1 MPNQLVQNETDICME
16 VTHSRKTRTPKTEF
30 KMVVN
35 KWLIGAMIVTSLL
48 GGVSAPSY
56 ADTSSNINST
66 VTVTQNYQKQNYSE
80 EIRVVLEGKVSQIEK
95 LKLEGTLSRRLFS
108 ESALLLQQLTD
119 AVLESGETPSQAIL
133 NLVNRAEQTTVGLS
147 GVGVEDLKLSAQNA
161 RQAFGMG
168 AFVAQEVT
176 KPTITASTETTAPK
190 PAATA
195 VKLSDIGSHWGKSY
209 IERLVS
215 LGGIKGYSDGSFKPD
230 KNITRAEFL
239 SIAMN
244 STSKDVSKYPKTSA
258 HWASQVLEAA
268 YDMGIVT
275 TKDIANTSES
285 LDKSITRQE
294 MAMILV
300 RVNENIQ
307 KESMAGTSGVSTV
320 MADNNKIPEYY
331 KSFVEQA
338 YMKGFI
344 TGVDTKGTFAG
355 DKLGTRAQAATM
367 VVRLLDK
374 NIRSVPKIDATKV
387 IAPTRAAM
395 TFYEGK
401 ASSILPRAGDTWVTK
416 SGQKIVLKSIFWNG
430 YEVIAPMQGIAV
442 HTVMNYPDGSFVE
455 QGARGIMWQDS
466 IRYMAQK
473 YIIDPATG
481 EGHFE
486 NDWGLMAAYYVDRAE
501 TKYGMSAK
509 DGQRFEECK
518 YVYFDASFGWTWD
531 GPSAAWLE

>member
-1 MPNQLVQNETDICME
+1 M
-16 VTHSRKTRTPKTEF
+16 
-30 KMVVN
+30 KM
-35 KWLIGAMIVTSLL
+35 KMLMIVLL
-48 GGVSAPSY
+48 VVMLSFSIVTY
-56 ADTSSNINST
+56 ADTSSIET
-66 VTVTQNYQKQNYSE
+66 ALDTK
-80 EIRVVLEGKVSQIEK
+80 ISQIEK
-95 LKLEGTLSRRLFS
+95 NIEEGTLSRRLFS

-168 AFVAQEVT
+168 AFVAQEVV
-176 KPTITASTETTAPK
+176 KPTITATTEVTAPK

-215 LGGIKGYSDGSFKPD
+215 LGGIKGYSDGTFKPD

-307 KESMAGTSGVSTV
+307 KEAMAGTSGVSTV
-320 MADNNKIPEYY
+320 MADNNKIPDYY

-374 NIRSVPKIDATKV
+374 SIRQEPEIDTTKV
-387 IAPTRAAM
+387 ISEERAAI
-395 TFYEGK
+395 TIYEGK
-401 ASSILPRAGDTWVTK
+401 ESKLLPRAGDTFVKKDGTK
-416 SGQKIVLKSIFWNG
+416 VVLKSIFMNG
-430 YEVIAPMQGIAV
+430 YEIIAPMQGIAV
-442 HTVMNYPDGSFVE
+442 HTVMKYENGTYVRNGST
-455 QGARGIMWQDS
+455 GDMWEDS
-466 IRYMAQK
+466 IRYMGQK
-473 YIIDPATG
+473 YIIDTATG

-486 NDWGLMAAYYVDRAE
+486 TDWKLMANYYADRAFA
-501 TKYGMSAK
+501 KYGHNAK
-509 DGQRFEECK
+509 EGQRFEECK
-518 YVYFDASFGWTWD
+518 YVYYDSSFGWSWD
-531 GPSAAWLE
+531 GPNLSWLE